1 MKHIICNNAR
11 FDLSQGTIIFTYVY
25 CAAKGLVKMT
35 APCDPTII
43 AHHITITE
51 DDIYAAMKEMPGYI
65 DITPGDFKELYVH
78 ACRHAMD
85 TMARSITAARI
96 MTREVTAFN
105 RGTALDEVAR
115 IMAEN
120 NFSGAPVTDDAGMV
134 VGVISEKD
142 FLYCI
147 AGKGARSF
155 LSMILEFIR
164 CSKCV
169 TQTIEGKNAED
180 IMSSPAI
187 TITETT
193 PVIDI
198 IQLFSRHA
206 INRVPVV
213 DAAGHICGIITR
225 ADLLKTPLLLR
236 S

>member
-1 MKHIICNNAR
+1 
-11 FDLSQGTIIFTYVY
+11 
-25 CAAKGLVKMT
+25 MT
-35 APCDPTII
+35 APCDPTIII

-51 DDIYAAMKEMPGYI
+51 DDVYQAMKEVPGYL

-78 ACRHAMD
+78 AYQHALQKIAG
-85 TMARSITAARI
+85 TFTAEQLMNRQVI
-96 MTREVTAFN
+96 AFN
-105 RGTALDEVAR
+105 RETSLDEVAR
-115 IMAEN
+115 VMAEN
-120 NFSGAPVTDDAGMV
+120 NFSGAPVIDDSGTV

-142 FLYCI
+142 FMYCI

-155 LSMILEFIR
+155 LSVILECIR

-206 INRVPVV
+206 VNRVPVV

-225 ADLLKTPLLLR
+225 ADLLKITLSLR

>member
-1 MKHIICNNAR
+1 VQRAGEFITGDTAMKGR
-11 FDLSQGTIIFTYVY
+11 FAMADQSDLKLRSLDVLIS
-25 CAAKGLVKMT
+25 
-35 APCDPTII
+35 
-43 AHHITITE
+43 E

-96 MTREVTAFN
+96 MTREVTYFN
-105 RGTALDEVAR
+105 QGTALDEVAR
-115 IMAEN
+115 VMAEN

-164 CSKCV
+164 CRECV
-169 TQTIEGKNAED
+169 TQTIEGKTAGD

-187 TITETT
+187 TITETA

-206 INRVPVV
+206 VNRVPVV
-213 DAAGHICGIITR
+213 DATGRIRGIVTR
-225 ADLLKTPLLLR
+225 ADLLKTPLLL
-236 S
+236 SS